1 MYKRVEKWEWEEM
14 VEFLKMY
21 LKMNQD
27 IGIRECKSRILD
39 MKLSGLNSGWGLT
52 TVRKYSG

>member
-1 MYKRVEKWEWEEM
+1 M